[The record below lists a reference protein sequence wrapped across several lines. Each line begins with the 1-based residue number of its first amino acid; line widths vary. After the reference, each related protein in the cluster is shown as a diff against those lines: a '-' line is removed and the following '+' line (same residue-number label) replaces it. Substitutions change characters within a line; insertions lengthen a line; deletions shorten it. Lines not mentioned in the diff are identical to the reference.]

1 MLNVFSKQKRFY
13 FISGLPRSGST
24 LLSSLLSQNPDMST
38 VISDP
43 LFGYVT
49 SIVNQSKDKTSK
61 TVVSDEK
68 IQDMSRDL
76 FASYYKETQEKIIF
90 NTNRVWTNH
99 THLLKDLF
107 PDFKMIV
114 CLRDIPWILDSVERL
129 YRKNIYSVKPMV
141 GDNCSN
147 VYERCHLMMGNHLES
162 SAKGFVV
169 EPLFGVKNAIACDE
183 SDHIMF
189 LDYDALTK
197 HPQEVMQKIYSFLG
211 EKEYKHDFDNVRA
224 DYTEYDESLGCEDLH
239 TIRSKVE
246 YKDRKP
252 VIPYDLWNLY
262 SQETIWKTNP
272 QILQGKNSIIL

>member
-1 MLNVFSKQKRFY
+1 MFNISNKQKKFY

-38 VISDP
+38 GISNQ
-43 LFGYVT
+43 LLSYVT
-49 SIVNQSKDKTSK
+49 SIIDHSKQDTFKN
-61 TVVSDEK
+61 VVSEEK
-68 IQDMSRDL
+68 VRDMSRDL
-76 FASYYKETQEKIIF
+76 FDSYYKETQERIIF
-90 NTNRVWTNH
+90 NTNRGWTNH

-129 YRKNIYSVKPMV
+129 YRKNTYSVTPMV
-141 GDNCSN
+141 GDSCAN
-147 VYERCHLMMGNHLES
+147 VYERCHLMMGNHSES

-189 LDYDALTK
+189 LDYDALVK
-197 HPQEVMQKIYSFLG
+197 HPQEIMKKIYSFLD
-211 EKEYKHDFDNVRA
+211 EKEFKHDFNNVKA
-224 DYTEYDESLGCEDLH
+224 DYTKYDESLGCRSLH
-239 TIRSKVE
+239 AVRSKVE
-246 YKDRKP
+246 YRDRKP
-252 VIPYDLWNLY
+252 VLPYDLWNLY

-272 QILQGKNSIIL
+272 QVLQNKNSIIL